1 VSLKNNLFHKVPK
14 STPFSS
20 TNQPLFAYVCLSATR
35 RGTVA
40 RENRFYRSDHMNL
53 ENTSRIRDTVYVVG
67 AGFSSGLG
75 YPLTKSLLLD
85 VWSRLPENSRNQM
98 ERIIEFHH
106 PGFRAARTTSFPGIE
121 PLLTEIAV
129 NLELFDAS
137 RPAEGNFTKA
147 QLLSSRED
155 LLFTISQ
162 WFHTLYHQAVN
173 TPWLGPFTE
182 RLRSENAAI
191 VSFNWDLVLDQQL
204 FGDRLGAR
212 SYGLEEELGDGPVLL
227 KPHGSLNWYSTP
239 DVQKVTADK
248 RVEIFP
254 ATDGEEAVE
263 LFLYPRQIDS
273 KVGRRYT
280 PLIIPPTYL
289 KDFSRPIFRRLW
301 NQCTDLL
308 STPRKLIFL
317 GYSLPAEDL
326 HAQFI
331 FRCGFHN
338 QVEGRLRRDGSG
350 RHPQTGLAE
359 VIIVNPDQDAA
370 RRIEA
375 VAGPKVPCTWIPKRI
390 QDWLEL
396 P

>member
-1 VSLKNNLFHKVPK
+1 
-14 STPFSS
+14 
-20 TNQPLFAYVCLSATR
+20 
-35 RGTVA
+35 
-40 RENRFYRSDHMNL
+40 MNFQ
-53 ENTSRIRDTVYVVG
+53 NTSRIRDTVYVVG
-67 AGFSSGLG
+67 AGFSAGLG

-106 PGFRAARTTSFPGIE
+106 PAFRAVRTTSFPGIE

-162 WFHTLYHQAVN
+162 WFHSLYNQAVN
-173 TPWLGPFTE
+173 TSWLGPFTE

-204 FGDRLGAR
+204 FGDQLGAR

-239 DVQKVTADK
+239 EVQKVTADK

-254 ATDGEEAVE
+254 ATDGEDAVE

-301 NQCTDLL
+301 NRCTDLL

-350 RHPQTGLAE
+350 RHPHTGVAE

-375 VAGPKVPCTWIPKRI
+375 VAGPKISCTWIPKRI
-390 QDWLEL
+390 QDWLVAG
-396 P
+396 